1 MQLICGTNRE
11 RCKLNLHFLRV
22 FAVGV
27 ALAACG
33 AWAETL
39 YVATIRDYSSTETEG
54 LGGGLYSVDPA
65 TGKSSLIARLRIGG
79 VIPIGLTGLAIHP
92 KTGAFYG
99 ITAGLSSQI
108 PRSLVSVDPK
118 TGNITLVGNLNH
130 AGSDIR
136 FDAKGTLYVWLNEEA
151 RVATVDL
158 GTGAATPVGPSGYS
172 ETLGGGIAI
181 DRSGDMYVS
190 ATNAAGTLDRLDV
203 ATGHATVGPRL
214 TGAPY
219 IASLN
224 SMAFSPSGTLYAV
237 NSNLSA
243 PAKSMLVTID
253 TKSGEVKEVGL
264 LPNDV
269 DALAFGPTN
278 VEPVNTSKPVDPWV
292 TILLALAAGMV
303 LGYGFGVMFRRKPP
317 TGA

>member
-1 MQLICGTNRE
+1 
-11 RCKLNLHFLRV
+11 
-22 FAVGV
+22 
-27 ALAACG
+27 
-33 AWAETL
+33 
-39 YVATIRDYSSTETEG
+39 
-54 LGGGLYSVDPA
+54 
-65 TGKSSLIARLRIGG
+65 

-92 KTGAFYG
+92 KTGVFYG

-118 TGNITLVGNLNH
+118 TGNTTLVGNLNH

-151 RVATVDL
+151 RVATVDI

-190 ATNAAGTLDRLDV
+190 ATNAAGTLDKLDL

-214 TGAPY
+214 AGAPY

-224 SMAFSPSGTLYAV
+224 SMAFSPSSGTLYGV

-253 TKSGEVKEVGL
+253 AKSGEVKEVGP

-269 DALAFGPTN
+269 DALAFGPSN
-278 VEPVNTSKPVDPWV
+278 VEPVNTSKPVEPWV

-303 LGYGFGVMFRRKPP
+303 LGYGFAVVFPRKPP
-317 TGA
+317 AGA